1 MIHELTHKYAA
12 TNDYE
17 KPGKYSYYLAE
28 YGSRFRQEGGGID
41 ASSLVKNADSYSW
54 LCLSCAH
61 ATLDPRR
68 NGLSDDKA
76 FNSSCLNGIISNDI
90 SRFNLSM
97 VGGA

>member
-1 MIHELTHKYAA
+1 MKSLGSTHIIWLNMVA
-12 TNDYE
+12 D
-17 KPGKYSYYLAE
+17 LD
-28 YGSRFRQEGGGID
+28 RRGGGID